1 MCKSIATINKLHEL
15 TIKTN
20 SLGNYSYKLYFN
32 SIVFYYHTL
41 FLKKSLYA
49 FSISYICQLFK
60 DIKYKQHL

>member
-1 MCKSIATINKLHEL
+1 MCKIIEPINKLHEL

-20 SLGNYSYKLYFN
+20 SLGNSYKLYFN
-32 SIVFYYHTL
+32 SIEFYFHTL
-41 FLKKSLYA
+41 FLIKSLYA